1 MFQRS
6 AFSLMNAFQLEPQV
20 GAWPNVL
27 MIAAEIGRRS
37 E

>member
-6 AFSLMNAFQLEPQV
+6 AFVLMNAFQLEPQV
-20 GAWPNVL
+20 GALPKAL
-27 MIAAEIGRRS
+27 MLAAAIGRRS

>member
-6 AFSLMNAFQLEPQV
+6 AFCLMNDFHAEPQV
-20 GAWPNVL
+20 GALPKVL
-27 MIAAEIGRRS
+27 MLAAAIGRRS